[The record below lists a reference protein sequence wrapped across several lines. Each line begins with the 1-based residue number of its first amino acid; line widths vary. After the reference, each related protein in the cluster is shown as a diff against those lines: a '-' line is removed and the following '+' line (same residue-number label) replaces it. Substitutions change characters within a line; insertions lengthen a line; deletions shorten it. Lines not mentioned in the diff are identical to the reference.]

1 MFTVVIAEQ
10 EHISGIAEYEMFLKP
25 FLDKANVA
33 FCPWNTQGATLD
45 EAVPDLERAVARH
58 EPWRAVILCPEQG
71 LYQRNP
77 FQTVTYTAPERQ
89 DSETPEAYFD
99 RLWEQ
104 KRLAFEEAARQPLT
118 KLVTYLCEGP
128 MVAGGKNNA
137 GIDPE
142 FAQYQREALYKQE
155 LRRGIV
161 GQRKL
166 SIALPAEVLCL
177 AKRTCPEGEKAIATS
192 WTAHVDHQY
201 SRFCDWNLYFDKMRF
216 LVFDILPK
224 KHQGYAFDYIRF
236 LYALLLLAN
245 HEVPKSSL
253 RPQRVYELDCEND
266 EGALRKLLARYEG
279 KLVATDEHIAHKLHE
294 LENKPKIRLTD
305 REAETIFCA
314 RVTVPVTVV
323 QEFDETELYV
333 SPENLGLSTDCPE
346 SELGVWESGYQNSQR
361 ALHRYLKQP
370 RRALKRAVG
379 DLQNMNKLES
389 DRIEALNSFQVEDI
403 QEHIHMEEMNL
414 VNTTTTDLT
423 DVEGYKKKMEKASQE
438 VLKKIDTRMTRKT
451 TLILGFGILG
461 LYLVGFLPLIFTNL
475 LDVGSLLFSLVMMGA
490 ATVLMAAVGIVCLV
504 FLRSALRKK
513 FSDFNGVMGDLVK
526 DITGGTGK
534 HSKYLSHMCNIM
546 RGYSVLNRFEAYE
559 SPVSV
564 QMSVLQKH
572 RMDILR
578 CREELH
584 EVFGQ
589 YLVGDAA
596 ASEEAFLYDFTRPV
610 DFSYPLPYSE
620 DQSAV
625 IEFMQP
631 GNQVTVPV
639 SFVRRITLR
648 MEELYD

>member
-10 EHISGIAEYEMFLKP
+10 EHISGIEEYEMFLKP
-25 FLDKANVA
+25 FLNKTNVV
-33 FCPWNTQGATLD
+33 FCPWNTQGQTLD

-58 EPWRAVILCPEQG
+58 QDWRAVIVTPEQG

-77 FQTVTYTAPERQ
+77 FQYVCYEAPEREDQ
-89 DSETPEAYFD
+89 EPEEAYFD
-99 RLWEQ
+99 RLWQ
-104 KRLAFEEAARQPLT
+104 VKKAAFEEAARQPLT
-118 KLVTYLCEGP
+118 RLVTYLCEGP
-128 MVAGGKNNA
+128 MVSGGMNNQAGV
-137 GIDPE
+137 DPE
-142 FAQYQREALYKQE
+142 FAQYRREALYKQQ
-155 LRRGIV
+155 LRTQIRGE
-161 GQRKL
+161 RKL
-166 SIALPAEVLCL
+166 SIALPAEVLCF
-177 AKRTCPEGEKAIATS
+177 AKRTCPEEEKSIAIS

-245 HEVPKSSL
+245 HEAPKSSL

-266 EGALRKLLARYEG
+266 EHALCALLSRYEG
-279 KLVATDEHIAHKLHE
+279 KLVATDEHVAHKLHE
-294 LENKPKIRLTD
+294 LENKPKVRLTD

-323 QEFDETELYV
+323 QEFDETDLYV
-333 SPENLGLSTDCPE
+333 PHDSLGLSTDCPE
-346 SELGVWESGYQNSQR
+346 SELGVWVSGYNNSQR

-379 DLQNMNKLES
+379 DLQNMNVLES
-389 DRIEALNSFQVEDI
+389 DRIEALSPFQVEDI

-414 VNTTTTDLT
+414 VNTSTTDLT
-423 DVEGYKKKMEKASQE
+423 DVEAYKKKMEKASQE
-438 VLKKIDTRMTRKT
+438 VYKKIDTRMTRKT
-451 TLILGFGILG
+451 TLVLAAVILG

-475 LDVGSLLFSLVMMGA
+475 LDLGSLVFSLVMMGI
-490 ATVLMAAVGIVCLV
+490 ATVVMAITGIV
-504 FLRSALRKK
+504 ALLFMRGALHRK
-513 FSDFNGVMGDLVK
+513 FSDFNGVMGQLVN
-526 DITGGTGK
+526 DISGSTGK

-559 SPVSV
+559 SPLNV
-564 QMSVLQKH
+564 QMSILQKH

-578 CREELH
+578 CREELR

-589 YLVGDAA
+589 YMT
-596 ASEEAFLYDFTRPV
+596 EEASQEEPYLYDFTRPV